1 MASQEVSGG
10 VGALSKT
17 RAARWAP
24 AALIVLTALNF
35 VNYIDRSV
43 LFAVQ
48 PLVQR
53 EFPGSDARF
62 GMLTTAFFFCYMATS
77 PLTGWLADRY
87 SRRWIMCAGALLWS
101 AATLLTAV
109 THSFSALMVRH
120 TLVGVGEATFVT
132 IAPSFLSDLYP
143 EYRRGRVLS
152 VYYLA
157 IPVGTA
163 LGYLLGGALSAH
175 WGWRAPFL
183 VGAAPGVVLGLIL
196 PFLPEPERGA
206 EDRLAVT
213 LERGTFAGLWH
224 NAAFWTATLGMA
236 MMTFAVGGMQV
247 WMPTFLTRIRGVPL
261 VEANL
266 RFGLMT
272 LAAGILATLLGGW
285 LGDRMEAIRRGG
297 HCLLSAIGMTLALPA
312 VLLAVFS
319 AGPAMYP
326 AIFLGEFFLLLN
338 TAPLNAAILNSV
350 SAPIRST
357 AFAVNIFTIHLLG
370 DAFSPSL
377 MGFVSDRTNMQMAF
391 VAASAAIAL
400 SAAVLFVGVRY
411 APRLPQ
417 NDERT
422 APSGRTQQSRQGE
435 QA

>member
-1 MASQEVSGG
+1 
-10 VGALSKT
+10 
-17 RAARWAP
+17 
-24 AALIVLTALNF
+24 
-35 VNYIDRSV
+35 V

-48 PLVQR
+48 PLIQR

-62 GMLTTAFFFCYMATS
+62 GLLTTAFFFCYMTVA
-77 PLTGWLADRY
+77 PFTGWLADRH

-109 THSFSALMVRH
+109 THNFTELMIRH
-120 TLVGVGEATFVT
+120 TAVGIGEATFVT

-143 EYRRGRVLS
+143 EYRRGRVLA

-163 LGYLLGGALSAH
+163 LGYLLGGAIAAR

-183 VGAAPGVVLGLIL
+183 VGAAPGALLGLAL
-196 PFLPEPERGA
+196 PFLPEPARGGV
-206 EDRLAVT
+206 DRLAVT
-213 LERGTFAGLWH
+213 VERGTFLGLWR
-224 NAAFWTATLGMA
+224 NAAFWTATMGMA

-247 WMPTFLTRIRGVPL
+247 WMPTFLTRIRHVPL
-261 VEANL
+261 AQANL

-272 LAAGILATLLGGW
+272 LAAGILATVLGGW
-285 LGDRMEAIRRGG
+285 LGDRMEALRRGG
-297 HCLLSAIGMTLALPA
+297 NYLISAIGMTLALPA
-312 VLLAVFS
+312 VLLAIFR
-319 AGPAMYP
+319 AGAGMYP

-338 TAPLNAAILNSV
+338 TAPLNAAVLNSV

-377 MGFVSDRTNMQMAF
+377 MGYISDRSNLQTAF
-391 VAASAAIAL
+391 VAASVAIAL
-400 SAAVLFVGVRY
+400 SSAVLYLGIRY
-411 APRLPQ
+411 APQLPQ
-417 NDERT
+417 D
-422 APSGRTQQSRQGE
+422 AAQPQGGR
-435 QA
+435 A

>member
-1 MASQEVSGG
+1 MVH
-10 VGALSKT
+10 
-17 RAARWAP
+17 WATT
-24 AALIVLTALNF
+24 ALIILTALNF

-62 GMLTTAFFFCYMATS
+62 GLLTTAFFFCYMATA
-77 PLTGWLADRY
+77 PLIGWLADRY
-87 SRRWIMCAGALLWS
+87 SRRWIMCVGALLWS

-109 THSFSALMVRH
+109 THNFAGLMVRH

-132 IAPSFLSDLYP
+132 IAPSFLSDLFP

-163 LGYLLGGALSAH
+163 LGYLLGGALSAR

-183 VGAAPGVVLGLIL
+183 VGAAPGVVLGLML
-196 PFLPEPERGA
+196 PFLPEPKRGA
-206 EDRLAVT
+206 QDRLAVT
-213 LERGTFAGLWH
+213 LERGTFLGLWR

-247 WMPTFLTRIRGVPL
+247 WMPTFLSRIRGVPL
-261 VEANL
+261 AEANL

-272 LAAGILATLLGGW
+272 LASGILATMLGGW

-312 VLLAVFS
+312 VLMAVFREG
-319 AGPAMYP
+319 AAMYP

-377 MGFVSDRTNMQMAF
+377 MGFVSDRTNLQMAF
-391 VAASAAIAL
+391 VTASAAIAL
-400 SAAVLFVGVRY
+400 SAAVLYLGVRY
-411 APRLPQ
+411 APQLPQ
-417 NDERT
+417 EER
-422 APSGRTQQSRQGE
+422 AQGE
-435 QA
+435 RA